1 MSDVDTLWP
10 VVSLFDVCNPKQWPT
25 IPQTAFVEEGYPVYG
40 ANGRIGFYTEF
51 NHEKPTVLITCRGA
65 TCGTINVCQ
74 PKSYVTGNAM
84 ALDDLDESRCCA
96 EYLVYALRTGS
107 LSQAISG
114 TAQPQITR
122 QGLTA
127 ISIPLPPLAE
137 QRRIAEVLDRAEAL
151 RAKRRAALA
160 QLDSLTQSLFLDLF
174 GDPISNPKEWPTA
187 RFEDL
192 CHRVT
197 VGIVVRP
204 SSYYVANGVPALRSL
219 NVKPGKIVLDDV
231 VYFSESDN
239 ENQLKKTRLLAGDLV
254 LVRTGQPGTAAVVP
268 PELDGVNAIDL
279 LITTPRITVVSAKF
293 LCEFFN
299 SSGGRDLVLSA
310 QRGQIQKHL
319 NVGSL
324 AEAVIPLP
332 PLKLQHEFAR
342 RVTAVETLKTAHR
355 TSLAE
360 LDSLFATLQ
369 HRAFRGEL

>member
-1 MSDVDTLWP
+1 MLIRSQNVRMNELTLHDVAYITEEINAGMNRSKVQSGDVLLNITGASIGR
-10 VVSLFDVCNPKQWPT
+10 VACFDIDGVRANVNQHVCIIRSKP
-25 IPQTAFVEEGYPVYG
+25 
-40 ANGRIGFYTEF
+40 NGFAPRYLTHLISSPEF
-51 NHEKPTVLITCRGA
+51 QSEIDRLQHG
-65 TCGTINVCQ
+65 G
-74 PKSYVTGNAM
+74 
-84 ALDDLDESRCCA
+84 
-96 EYLVYALRTGS
+96 
-107 LSQAISG
+107 
-114 TAQPQITR
+114 TR
-122 QGLTA
+122 QALTFSQ
-127 ISIPLPPLAE
+127 ISEFKIPLPPLAE
-137 QRRIAEVLDRAEAL
+137 QRRIADVLDRAEAL